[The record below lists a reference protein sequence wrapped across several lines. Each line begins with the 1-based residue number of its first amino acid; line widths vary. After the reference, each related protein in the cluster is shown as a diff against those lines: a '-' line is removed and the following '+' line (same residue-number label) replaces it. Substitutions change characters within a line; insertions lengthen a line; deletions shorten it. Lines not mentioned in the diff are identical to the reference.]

1 MTLNLPIVLQ
11 QYFEAQNAHNIEAMV
26 DCFTPDA
33 VVRDEGRNIT
43 GTEGIREWKK
53 NTSAKYRIAAE
64 PIESRVETGL
74 TVIVAKVSG
83 NFPGSPANLT
93 YLFGFA
99 ADGRI
104 SALEVR

>member
-11 QYFEAQNAHNIEAMV
+11 RYFEAQNANEIEAMV

-64 PIESRVETGL
+64 PFESRVLGE
-74 TVIVAKVSG
+74 I
-83 NFPGSPANLT
+83 
-93 YLFGFA
+93 
-99 ADGRI
+99 DGRHAAA
-104 SALEVR
+104 SELRLEPVAA